1 MPGGRGDVAPG
12 LILPFLQLAAVPLA
26 VADPVACAAQHHAP
40 VVLPGTGRV
49 FDLGAPAGEASA
61 GASCHRPIPVVPLR
75 DLDIPVPVRPRDP
88 AIFGHDALPVLG
100 MRMSAR
106 WRDGLLL
113 DLAAEDAR
121 LDALAEGLD
130 QPGIDPLQVVNMRI
144 NSQFRQ
150 TEEPV
155 DDWASAIRT
164 LDRRGG
170 DCEDLAILKM
180 ALLGRAGMPVED
192 MYLVVVRDTARRIDH
207 AVAAVRWR
215 DRLWVLD
222 NRIDR
227 VQPAEEV
234 IDYLPIQG
242 FSGPWTWTYGYRK
255 RADAG
260 AAAGFAGPRPGA

>member
-1 MPGGRGDVAPG
+1 MPPG

-26 VADPVACAAQHHAP
+26 VAEPAGCAVQPRAS
-40 VVLPGTGRV
+40 VVLPGTGAV
-49 FDLGAPAGEASA
+49 FDLGETAGQGADVAP
-61 GASCHRPIPVVPLR
+61 CHRQIAVAPLP
-75 DLDIPVPVRPRDP
+75 DLDIPVPVRPPDP
-88 AIFGHDALPVLG
+88 TIFGHDALPVLG

-113 DLAAEDAR
+113 DLGSDDAR

-130 QPGIDPLQVVNMRI
+130 QPGIDPLQLVNMRI
-144 NSQFRQ
+144 NTQFRQ

-155 DDWASAIRT
+155 DEWASAIRT
-164 LDRRGG
+164 VERRGG
-170 DCEDLAILKM
+170 DCEDLAVLKM
-180 ALLGRAGMPVED
+180 ALLARGGMPTED

-234 IDYLPIQG
+234 VDYLPIQG

-255 RADAG
+255 GADAAQ
-260 AAAGFAGPRPGA
+260 AARLAAPPSRR